1 MTSFI
6 ITLDNVMHKEQISQE
21 LLTRI
26 TNKAESTI
34 REVIS
39 AALTEEIN
47 RALTQALTEGE
58 FYRAISTDL
67 QEGLKSIYREINT
80 AATSTGSE
88 LQVATPPVADEMF
101 SEASTQLGAILQ
113 TTEKA
118 TESIMELVEKHLDS
132 SERTMALLDSLDNGT
147 ARPEIAELRA
157 GNQALGEDLMEIMT
171 TLSFQDLTGQRIK
184 RIVAALQQIEKVV
197 FELYMATG
205 LSMKALELNP
215 EQSVEEIR
223 QTSKARATSLKGPQ
237 DASSQTDV
245 DDLLSQLGL

>member
-1 MTSFI
+1 M
-6 ITLDNVMHKEQISQE
+6 DKEQLSQE
-21 LLTRI
+21 LLNRI
-26 TNKAESTI
+26 TTKAESTI

-47 RALTQALTEGE
+47 RALTMALTEGE
-58 FYRAISTDL
+58 FYRSISTDL
-67 QEGLKSIYREINT
+67 QDGLKSIYREINA
-80 AATSTGSE
+80 AATSSAPEQPT
-88 LQVATPPVADEMF
+88 APPVADEMF

-118 TESIMELVEKHLDS
+118 TESIMGLVEKHLDAT
-132 SERTMALLDSLDNGT
+132 ERAAALLDSLENGEN
-147 ARPEIAELRA
+147 RPEIAELRA

-184 RIVAALQQIEKVV
+184 RIVAALRQIEKVV

-205 LSMKALELNP
+205 LSMKAMEQNP

-223 QTSKARATSLKGPQ
+223 QASKARATELKGPQ
-237 DASSQTDV
+237 AASSQTDV

>member
-1 MTSFI
+1 
-6 ITLDNVMHKEQISQE
+6 MHKEQLSQE
-21 LLTRI
+21 LLNRI
-26 TNKAESTI
+26 TAKAENTI

-39 AALTEEIN
+39 TALTEEIN
-47 RALTQALTEGE
+47 RALTMALTEGE

-67 QEGLKSIYREINT
+67 QEGLKSIYKEIS
-80 AATSTGSE
+80 AATVNGAPTASQAPS
-88 LQVATPPVADEMF
+88 PMADEMF

-118 TESIMELVEKHLDS
+118 TESIMSLVEKHLDATD
-132 SERTMALLDSLDNGT
+132 RNMAILDTLAAGGS
-147 ARPEIAELRA
+147 APEIAELRA
-157 GNQALGEDLMEIMT
+157 GSEALGADLMEIMT

-205 LSMKALELNP
+205 LSMKAMEQHP
-215 EQSVEEIR
+215 EKSVEEIR
-223 QTSKARATSLKGPQ
+223 QTSKARATELKGPQ
-237 DASSQTDV
+237 SGQSQSDV

>member
-1 MTSFI
+1 MISFI
-6 ITLDNVMHKEQISQE
+6 ITADNVMHKEQLSQE

-39 AALTEEIN
+39 AALTDEIN

-67 QEGLKSIYREINT
+67 QEGLKSIYREINA
-80 AATSTGSE
+80 AATNTVSE
-88 LQVATPPVADEMF
+88 PQVSAPPVADEMF
-101 SEASTQLGAILQ
+101 SEASTQLRAILQ

-118 TESIMELVEKHLDS
+118 TESIMGLVEKHMDLND
-132 SERTMALLDSLDNGT
+132 RTMQLLTSLENGSVK
-147 ARPEIAELRA
+147 PEVEELRA
-157 GNQALGEDLMEIMT
+157 GSEALGADLMEIMT

-205 LSMKALELNP
+205 LSMKAMELNP

-223 QTSKARATSLKGPQ
+223 QTSKARATGLKGPQ
-237 DASSQTDV
+237 DANSQTDV

>member
-1 MTSFI
+1 MY
-6 ITLDNVMHKEQISQE
+6 KEQLSQE
-21 LLTRI
+21 LLSRI
-26 TNKAESTI
+26 TTKAESTI

-67 QEGLKSIYREINT
+67 QEGLKSIYREINV
-80 AATSTGSE
+80 AATSTVSE
-88 LQVATPPVADEMF
+88 PPVAGTPVADEMF

-118 TESIMELVEKHLDS
+118 TENIMGLVEKHLDA
-132 SERTMALLDSLDNGT
+132 SERTAALLESLENG
-147 ARPEIAELRA
+147 ASRPEIAELRA
-157 GNQALGEDLMEIMT
+157 GNQALSEDLMEIMT

-205 LSMKALELNP
+205 LSMKAMEQNP

-223 QTSKARATSLKGPQ
+223 QTSKARATELKGPQ
-237 DASSQTDV
+237 DANSQTDV

>member
-1 MTSFI
+1 M
-6 ITLDNVMHKEQISQE
+6 DKEQLSQE
-21 LLTRI
+21 LLNKI
-26 TNKAESTI
+26 TAKAESTI

-39 AALTEEIN
+39 AALTEEIG
-47 RALTQALTEGE
+47 RALATALTEGE

-67 QEGLKSIYREINT
+67 QEGLKSIYKEINAATVNCSPVPT
-80 AATSTGSE
+80 AA
-88 LQVATPPVADEMF
+88 PVADEMF

-118 TESIMELVEKHLDS
+118 TESIMALVEKHLDQND
-132 SERTMALLDSLDNGT
+132 RALALLDSLGAAGD
-147 ARPEIAELRA
+147 RPEISELRA
-157 GNQALGEDLMEIMT
+157 GADALGADLMEIMT

-184 RIVAALQQIEKVV
+184 RIVTALQQIEKVV

-205 LSMKALELNP
+205 LSMKAMEQNP

-223 QTSKARATSLKGPQ
+223 QASKARATQLKGPQ
-237 DASSQTDV
+237 AGASQTDV

>member
-1 MTSFI
+1 
-6 ITLDNVMHKEQISQE
+6 MHKEQLSQE
-21 LLTRI
+21 LLNRI
-26 TNKAESTI
+26 TTKAESTI

-47 RALTQALTEGE
+47 RALTMALTEGE
-58 FYRAISTDL
+58 FYRSISTDL
-67 QEGLKSIYREINT
+67 QDGLKSIYREINA
-80 AATSTGSE
+80 AATSSAPEPPT
-88 LQVATPPVADEMF
+88 APPVADEMF

-118 TESIMELVEKHLDS
+118 TESIMTLVEKHLDQT
-132 SERTMALLDSLDNGT
+132 ERSTALLESLA
-147 ARPEIAELRA
+147 ARDASPEIAELRA
-157 GNQALGEDLMEIMT
+157 GQQALSEDLMEIMT

-184 RIVAALQQIEKVV
+184 RIVAALRQIEKVV

-205 LSMKALELNP
+205 LSMKAMEQNP

-223 QTSKARATSLKGPQ
+223 QASKARATELKGPQ
-237 DASSQTDV
+237 AASSQTDV

>member
-1 MTSFI
+1 
-6 ITLDNVMHKEQISQE
+6 MHKEHLSQE
-21 LLTRI
+21 LLNRI
-26 TNKAESTI
+26 TTKAESTI

-39 AALTEEIN
+39 TALTEEIN
-47 RALTQALTEGE
+47 RALTLALTEGE
-58 FYRAISTDL
+58 FYRSISTDL
-67 QEGLKSIYREINT
+67 QDGLKSIYREINA
-80 AATSTGSE
+80 AATSNTTE
-88 LQVATPPVADEMF
+88 ITAVPPVADEMF

-118 TESIMELVEKHLDS
+118 TESIMCLVEKNLDA
-132 SERTMALLDSLDNGT
+132 SERASALLDSLENGES
-147 ARPEIAELRA
+147 RPEIAELRA

-184 RIVAALQQIEKVV
+184 RIVSALQQIEKVV

-205 LSMKALELNP
+205 LSMKAMEQNP

-223 QTSKARATSLKGPQ
+223 QTSKARATELKGPQ
-237 DASSQTDV
+237 AASSQTDV

>member
-1 MTSFI
+1 
-6 ITLDNVMHKEQISQE
+6 MHKEQLSQE
-21 LLTRI
+21 LLDRI
-26 TNKAESTI
+26 TTKAESTI

-47 RALTQALTEGE
+47 RALTMALTEGE
-58 FYRAISTDL
+58 FYRSISTDL
-67 QEGLKSIYREINT
+67 QEGLKSIYLEINS
-80 AATSTGSE
+80 AATGTAE
-88 LQVATPPVADEMF
+88 LPMAAQAAASPVADEMF

-118 TESIMELVEKHLDS
+118 TDSIMELVEKHLDMND
-132 SERTMALLDSLDNGT
+132 RAMQLLASLENGT

-157 GNQALGEDLMEIMT
+157 GNEALGADLMEIMT

-205 LSMKALELNP
+205 LSMKAMEQNP

-223 QTSKARATSLKGPQ
+223 QMSKARATELKGPQ
-237 DASSQTDV
+237 DASTQTDV

>member
-1 MTSFI
+1 
-6 ITLDNVMHKEQISQE
+6 MHKEQLSQE
-21 LLTRI
+21 LLNRI
-26 TNKAESTI
+26 TAKAENTI

-39 AALTEEIN
+39 TALTEEIS
-47 RALTQALTEGE
+47 RALTMALTEGE

-67 QEGLKSIYREINT
+67 QEGLKSIYKEIN
-80 AATSTGSE
+80 AATVNGAAVSQAPS
-88 LQVATPPVADEMF
+88 QVADEMF

-118 TESIMELVEKHLDS
+118 TESIMSLVEKHLDANDRNMAILDTLAAGS
-132 SERTMALLDSLDNGT
+132 SA
-147 ARPEIAELRA
+147 PEIAELRA
-157 GNQALGEDLMEIMT
+157 GSEALGADLMEIMT

-205 LSMKALELNP
+205 LSMKAMEQHP
-215 EQSVEEIR
+215 EKSVEEIR
-223 QTSKARATSLKGPQ
+223 QTSKARATELKGPQ
-237 DASSQTDV
+237 AGQSQSDV